1 MRNEERISYNTKQVS
16 AARTYV
22 ESGTY
27 ICEIL
32 LPQNNR
38 TNKKK
43 TLFFFKK
50 MASFFKNLLIFL
62 LPSEICHI
70 P

>member
-22 ESGTY
+22 KS
-27 ICEIL
+27 CS
-32 LPQNNR
+32 PKNNR
-38 TNKKK
+38 SNKKK

-62 LPSEICHI
+62 LLPEIRHI